1 MICSNIKYEI
11 EIILSMIQGFT
22 KHCCLAY
29 FEDICTMK
37 SHFSGDFGEIKNYF
51 QF

>member
-22 KHCCLAY
+22 KHCLAY

-37 SHFSGDFGEIKNYF
+37 SHFSGVFKEIKNYF